1 LLPEYL
7 RGLVRP
13 IHGGNRDGE
22 HLEPLTRLRR
32 AVEVGKMAFD
42 GARDEWLKYLL
53 YLKYQIRPLPD
64 NRRELEELASS
75 LRVSL
80 AYTYRHHGL
89 DTEVAQTRIRKTLAA
104 FRSRGVLVLALM
116 LASAVAVRYLE

>member
-1 LLPEYL
+1 MWRSFGTRPYINRSRAGLLPEYL

-53 YLKYQIRPLPD
+53 CI
-64 NRRELEELASS
+64 
-75 LRVSL
+75 
-80 AYTYRHHGL
+80 
-89 DTEVAQTRIRKTLAA
+89 
-104 FRSRGVLVLALM
+104 
-116 LASAVAVRYLE
+116 